1 MLSKN
6 LNPTIEAGVSYSQLF
21 ETSTIIY
28 NNGYYKY
35 PLPSNYFGLY
45 GGAGLD
51 YQLNKKHSIFCKLL
65 FSHMYDWEANI
76 DNTQLNIGF
85 TF

>member
-1 MLSKN
+1 MRLINSSN
-6 LNPTIEAGVSYSQLF
+6 GF
-21 ETSTIIY
+21 IY